1 MAVDRRHSSF
11 DDSEGRSIQVNV
23 QMPPGPRE
31 WPFVGS
37 LLAFNRDPLRF
48 IDSLYR
54 EYGEVATI
62 TMMGL
67 RFVVFAH
74 PRAIKHILV
83 DNARS
88 FTNREAYPELRML
101 IGDGLLTIDGAE
113 HRQQRRI
120 VQPAFHRTRIERYAE
135 TMLAYTRRLLD
146 SWEPGAEV
154 DVADAMSRLTMA
166 IAGATLFGVDLIE
179 ETAAIGRAFLQA
191 AEYTDL
197 PAIALGHL
205 PINLPFTP
213 YGKFIRAK
221 QQLDEV
227 VTRIIAGR
235 RQGNQ
240 EGDDVLSM
248 LLAARD
254 ENGAPLT
261 DRQVRD
267 HVLTFLAAGHATT
280 ANALTWTF
288 YLLAQHPR
296 VMAKLTDELST
307 VLAGRDPSVEDL
319 ARLPYLEA
327 VVKESMRLYPPAWAQ
342 ARRAVADFDLEGYHF
357 PGGSYVI
364 VSQWVTHRR
373 PDLWQ
378 NPEQFLPERFGPAAE
393 VAIPPLAY
401 FPFGAGP
408 RTCIGMPFAM
418 LEARLVLATILQRFR
433 PMLAPGFRVVPRALI
448 ILQPANGLRV
458 RLEQAERPV
467 QVGSSVG

>member
-1 MAVDRRHSSF
+1 MQ
-11 DDSEGRSIQVNV
+11 GKL
-23 QMPPGPRE
+23 PPGPGE
-31 WPFVGS
+31 WPFIGS

-48 IDSLYR
+48 VDSLYR
-54 EYGEVATI
+54 EYGDVATI

-67 RFVVFAH
+67 RFFVFAH

-83 DNARS
+83 DNARN

-101 IGDGLLTIDGAE
+101 IGDGLLTLDGAE

-135 TMLAYTRRLLD
+135 TMLEHTRRMLD
-146 SWEPGAEV
+146 SWKPGMEV

-166 IAGATLFGVDLIE
+166 IAGATLFGVDLVE
-179 ETAAIGRAFLQA
+179 ETAAIGHAFLQA
-191 AEYTDL
+191 AEYSDL
-197 PAIALGHL
+197 PTVALGRL

-213 YGKFIRAK
+213 YGKFVQAK

-227 VTRIIAGR
+227 VTRIIADR

-261 DRQVRD
+261 DRQLRE

-296 VMAKLTDELST
+296 VMAKLTDELSA
-307 VLAGRDPSVEDL
+307 VLDGRDPSVEDL

-342 ARRAVADFDLEGYHF
+342 ARRAIADFDLEGYHF
-357 PGGSYVI
+357 PAGCYVI

-373 PDLWQ
+373 RDLWQ
-378 NPEQFLPERFGPAAE
+378 DSEQFLPERFEPAAE
-393 VAIPPLAY
+393 SEIPSLAY
-401 FPFGAGP
+401 FPLGAGP

-418 LEARLVLATILQRFR
+418 MELRLVLATILQRFR
-433 PMLAPGFRVVPRALI
+433 PALVPGFRVVPRALI

-458 RLEQAERPV
+458 RLEQAVRPV
-467 QVGSSVG
+467 QAGSGVG